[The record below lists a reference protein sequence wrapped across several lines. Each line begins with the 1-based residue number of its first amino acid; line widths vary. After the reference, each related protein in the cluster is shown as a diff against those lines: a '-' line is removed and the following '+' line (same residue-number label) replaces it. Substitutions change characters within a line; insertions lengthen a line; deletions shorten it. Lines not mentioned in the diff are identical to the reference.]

1 MLQSTW
7 MEIFV
12 MVLLF
17 VDVACLLVELLVETE
32 VMMFTDHQKGEHI
45 EHGACLH
52 GACLISPS
60 YVASI

>member
-1 MLQSTW
+1 
-7 MEIFV
+7 